1 MQEST
6 NNDGKKNNYMNSL
19 EVAMIGGVLKHKDV
33 LVKEVMTTEVFVLSI
48 NENLSVQVSHIS

>member
-1 MQEST
+1 
-6 NNDGKKNNYMNSL
+6 MNSL

-48 NENLSVQVSHIS
+48 NENLSVQVSHNS